1 MNMLRKTLSKMPV
14 SLSNQLFSTGVG
26 LITHNAVSKVLQK
39 FCLENKIGK
48 YTLHSIRH
56 THCSYLLLN
65 DVSIYYT
72 SKRLGYKILKLLW
85 MHISHLLDEVEQ
97 TEREKQ

>member
-1 MNMLRKTLSKMPV
+1 MPV

-26 LITHNAVSKVLQK
+26 LITRNAVSKVLQK

-72 SKRLGYKILKLLW
+72 SKRLGYKNIKTT
-85 MHISHLLDEVEQ
+85 MDAYFASI
-97 TEREKQ
+97 R

>member
-1 MNMLRKTLSKMPV
+1 MPV
-14 SLSNQLFSTGVG
+14 NLSTRLFNTGVS

-56 THCSYLLLN
+56 THCSYLLHN
-65 DVSIYYT
+65 DISIYYI
-72 SKRLGYKILKLLW
+72 SKDWVIR
-85 MHISHLLDEVEQ
+85 ISNNNGCIFALI
-97 TEREKQ
+97 R

>member
-56 THCSYLLLN
+56 THCSYLLHN
-65 DVSIYYT
+65 DVSIYYI
-72 SKRLGYKILKLLW
+72 SNILRLAMKKSMTIDFFIAIFY
-85 MHISHLLDEVEQ
+85 SY
-97 TEREKQ
+97 REK